1 LRNETAE
8 LSADIDDLAILVRFL
23 VKDLPAEMQSDDG
36 GFISKDTA
44 IHSLLSIAIEKMAD
58 RMRGSSPRRGD
69 LSKQSLAVVEMISSR
84 EPLVWPQDQLNET
97 LRVGSLELHLIDR
110 TAKRGD
116 RPIDLTP
123 REFQLLKYMMRRRDQ
138 LLTRATLLR
147 EVWHYKFVPETNI
160 VDVYMGKLRRKVDEP
175 NEVPMIRNVRCAGF
189 ILSATSSRKV
199 FLDAD
204 STRI

>member
-1 LRNETAE
+1 
-8 LSADIDDLAILVRFL
+8 
-23 VKDLPAEMQSDDG
+23 MQSDDG

-175 NEVPMIRNVRCAGF
+175 NEGPMIRNVRCAGF